1 MNVNPKEVI
10 ASLGGEAAVKKMD
23 HEQRADG
30 LEDYLTQ
37 RLNEQVQARNAKRY
51 PTVADP

>member
-1 MNVNPKEVI
+1 MDLNPKDVI
-10 ASLGGEAAVKKMD
+10 ASLGGEAAVRNMD

-37 RLNEQVQARNAKRY
+37 RLNEQVQARKTKRY
-51 PTVADP
+51 PTVT